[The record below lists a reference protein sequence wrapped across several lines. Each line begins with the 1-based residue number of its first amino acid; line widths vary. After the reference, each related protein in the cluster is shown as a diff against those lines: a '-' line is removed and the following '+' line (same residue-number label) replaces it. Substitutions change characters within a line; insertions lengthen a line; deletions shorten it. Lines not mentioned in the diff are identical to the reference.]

1 MCRGHGAYFLTIHSF
16 LVFSAICCKGEK
28 RTKKSFLS
36 FWNCRNI
43 QAGNNKSM
51 EQYYFATE
59 EGQTEGPYSFASLE
73 TFYTEGKINDDTLV
87 CIAGGQ
93 EWVQFG
99 TVLEQKWKVQALQ
112 RGEATRKKEEEAR
125 RRFDEAQAQLNKP
138 AWQKIHEQQDTRPS
152 ESEPLEITVEGL
164 FRIAGILALLAG
176 VIVFLNHAE
185 EQTGIGLAYLI
196 AGAFS
201 CLGCFWCA
209 KVIKLLSYANRLLLV
224 IAKNTR
230 NATDKQ

>member
-1 MCRGHGAYFLTIHSF
+1 
-16 LVFSAICCKGEK
+16 
-28 RTKKSFLS
+28 
-36 FWNCRNI
+36 
-43 QAGNNKSM
+43 M
-51 EQYYFATE
+51 EQYYIATE

-73 TFYTEGKINDDTLV
+73 TFYAEGKITQKSLV

-99 TVLEQKWKVQALQ
+99 TVLEQKWKEKSEKNSLQ
-112 RGEATRKKEEEAR
+112 KKQERTEATSTDVELI
-125 RRFDEAQAQLNKP
+125 Q
-138 AWQKIHEQQDTRPS
+138 
-152 ESEPLEITVEGL
+152 TVEGL
-164 FRIAGILALLAG
+164 FQIMGILALLAG
-176 VIVFLNHAE
+176 VILALCN
-185 EQTGIGLAYLI
+185 TGPGYAAIGIIYLLS
-196 AGAFS
+196 GAFS

>member
-1 MCRGHGAYFLTIHSF
+1 
-16 LVFSAICCKGEK
+16 
-28 RTKKSFLS
+28 
-36 FWNCRNI
+36 
-43 QAGNNKSM
+43 M
-51 EQYYFATE
+51 EQYYIATE

-73 TFYTEGKINDDTLV
+73 TFYTHGKIRIDTLV

-93 EWVQFG
+93 EWVKFG
-99 TVLEQKWKVQALQ
+99 IVLEHERRALS
-112 RGEATRKKEEEAR
+112 KAR
-125 RRFDEAQAQLNKP
+125 AQLNKP

-209 KVIKLLSYANRLLLV
+209 KVTKLLSHIVDLLAV
-224 IAKNTR
+224 ISTRIYNAKNK
-230 NATDKQ
+230 D

>member
-1 MCRGHGAYFLTIHSF
+1 
-16 LVFSAICCKGEK
+16 
-28 RTKKSFLS
+28 
-36 FWNCRNI
+36 
-43 QAGNNKSM
+43 M

-73 TFYTEGKINDDTLV
+73 TFYAEGKINDDTLV
-87 CIAGGQ
+87 CIAGDQ
-93 EWVQFG
+93 RWMRFYAL
-99 TVLEQKWKVQALQ
+99 LEHERKIQALQ

-201 CLGCFWCA
+201 SLGCFWCA

>member
-1 MCRGHGAYFLTIHSF
+1 
-16 LVFSAICCKGEK
+16 
-28 RTKKSFLS
+28 
-36 FWNCRNI
+36 
-43 QAGNNKSM
+43 M
-51 EQYYFATE
+51 EQYYIATE

-73 TFYTEGKINDDTLV
+73 TFYTHGKITQKSLV

-112 RGEATRKKEEEAR
+112 RGNDGRGKDEQEETRQNEAEL
-125 RRFDEAQAQLNKP
+125 FL
-138 AWQKIHEQQDTRPS
+138 
-152 ESEPLEITVEGL
+152 TVEGL
-164 FRIAGILALLAG
+164 FRVVGILALLTG
-176 VIVFLNHAE
+176 FILFCSNVGSG
-185 EQTGIGLAYLI
+185 QTGIGFVYLLS
-196 AGAFS
+196 GAFS

>member
-1 MCRGHGAYFLTIHSF
+1 
-16 LVFSAICCKGEK
+16 
-28 RTKKSFLS
+28 
-36 FWNCRNI
+36 
-43 QAGNNKSM
+43 M
-51 EQYYFATE
+51 EQYYIATE

-73 TFYTEGKINDDTLV
+73 TFYAEGKITQKSLV

-164 FRIAGILALLAG
+164 FQIMGILALLAG
-176 VIVFLNHAE
+176 VILALCN
-185 EQTGIGLAYLI
+185 TGPGYAAIGIIYLLS
-196 AGAFS
+196 GAFS

>member
-1 MCRGHGAYFLTIHSF
+1 
-16 LVFSAICCKGEK
+16 
-28 RTKKSFLS
+28 
-36 FWNCRNI
+36 
-43 QAGNNKSM
+43 M
-51 EQYYFATE
+51 EQYYIATE

-73 TFYTEGKINDDTLV
+73 TFYAEGKITQKSLV

-209 KVIKLLSYANRLLLV
+209 KVTKLLSHIVDLLAV
-224 IAKNTR
+224 ISTRIYNAKNK
-230 NATDKQ
+230 D